1 MGTFRRVIVLDPAH
15 AEAYNYVGYMFAERG
30 QNLDEAVTLIA
41 KAIELEP
48 ENGYFIDSLGWAY
61 YQQGKY
67 GDALRELKRAVER
80 AKEDPVILE
89 HLGDAY
95 VKNGLDTEAVAVWEK
110 ALRLDP
116 ASDGVKKKLDDL
128 QDRRGRVKGDRSK
141 ASQ

>member
-1 MGTFRRVIVLDPAH
+1 M
-15 AEAYNYVGYMFAERG
+15 YAERG
-30 QNLDEAVTLIA
+30 QNLDEAITLIA

-48 ENGYFIDSLGWAY
+48 DNGYFIDSLGWAY

-95 VKNGLDTEAVAVWEK
+95 VKNGLDSEAIDAWEK

-116 ASDGVKKKLDDL
+116 TADGVKKKIDDL
-128 QDRRGRVKGDRSK
+128 HGRGRTKGDRSK